1 MTAARTAP
9 SVDLSMLLNQAGYA
23 LTSRLSAALEELGIS
38 VRIYCVLAKAAE
50 GEYTQGQLAEL
61 AWMDKTTMVVTLDE
75 MEARGLAERRHSPGD
90 RRVRVIAIT
99 PQGRSLLGQAD
110 RDRAGPLRRAAGRTW
125 RRASAMLSWPS
136 CSSWS
141 TGRWP
146 RPSTSRSPRAGA
158 GSAAPHDVLQQMSS
172 K

>member
-23 LTSRLSAALEELGIS
+23 LTSRLSAALEEVGIS
-38 VRIYCVLAKAAE
+38 VRVYCVLAKAAE

-75 MEARGLAERRHSPGD
+75 MEARALAERRHSPGD

-99 PQGRSLLGQAD
+99 AKGRQLLGQAD
-110 RDRAGPLRRAAGRTW
+110 RIVQDLYDELLAGVG
-125 RRASAMLSWPS
+125 
-136 CSSWS
+136 
-141 TGRWP
+141 P
-146 RPSTSRSPRAGA
+146 RQRDAFLA
-158 GSAAPHDVLQQMSS
+158 VLQQLVDGPLAAPFHLEKPARRRRQRSAA
-172 K
+172 

>member
-23 LTSRLSAALEELGIS
+23 LTSRLSAALEEVGIS
-38 VRIYCVLAKAAE
+38 VRVYCVLAKAAE

-75 MEARGLAERRHSPGD
+75 MEARALAERRHSPGD

-99 PQGRSLLGQAD
+99 AKGRQLLGQAD
-110 RDRAGPLRRAAGRTW
+110 RIVQDLYDELLAGVG
-125 RRASAMLSWPS
+125 
-136 CSSWS
+136 
-141 TGRWP
+141 P
-146 RPSTSRSPRAGA
+146 RQRDAFQA
-158 GSAAPHDVLQQMSS
+158 VLQQLVDGPLAAPFHLEKPARRRRQRSAA
-172 K
+172 

>member
-23 LTSRLSAALEELGIS
+23 LTSRLSAALEEVGIS
-38 VRIYCVLAKAAE
+38 VRVYCVLAKAAE

-75 MEARGLAERRHSPGD
+75 MEARALAERRHSPGD

-99 PQGRSLLGQAD
+99 AKGRQLLGQAD
-110 RDRAGPLRRAAGRTW
+110 RIVQDLYDELLAGVG
-125 RRASAMLSWPS
+125 
-136 CSSWS
+136 
-141 TGRWP
+141 P
-146 RPSTSRSPRAGA
+146 RQRDAFLA
-158 GSAAPHDVLQQMSS
+158 VLQQLVGGPLAAPFHLEKPARRRRQRSAA
-172 K
+172 